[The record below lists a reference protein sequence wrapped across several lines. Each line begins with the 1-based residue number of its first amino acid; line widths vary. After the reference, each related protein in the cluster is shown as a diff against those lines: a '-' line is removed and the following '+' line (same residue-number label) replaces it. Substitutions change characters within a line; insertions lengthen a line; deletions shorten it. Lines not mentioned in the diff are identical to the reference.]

1 MSLSVLFAS
10 IISGGIFLYLEK
22 YSSFL
27 QITAVVAITG
37 VIIFS
42 QKQYFSPPSYAYSSN
57 YSDKDFIYPTESFL
71 PKDYLPLSAST
82 DSSMFL
88 NKFRSSVPLNNI
100 TAKSNLY
107 EFSHAI
113 EKSSKIILPIYYFPG
128 WKAEIDEQEV
138 PIDQESGFVKINASE
153 GRHSGRIVFAG
164 TVLEN
169 VATWISLSVAILVGL
184 CFLKLGLLAHFKNRV

>member
-88 NKFRSSVPLNNI
+88 NKFRSSVPLNHI

-128 WKAEIDEQEV
+128 WKAFIDNREV
-138 PIDQESGFVKINASE
+138 LIDKYENIYRNIDMPYGQHLVQFKYQPVSFYWGKI
-153 GRHSGRIVFAG
+153 V
-164 TVLEN
+164 
-169 VATWISLSVAILVGL
+169 SLFSIII
-184 CFLKLGLLAHFKNRV
+184 CLLIFIFSRNKKFS